1 MTVRRVLLALTALGL
16 AACAKPSDNGGG
28 SGGSN
33 GSGGSATG
41 GSTDT
46 GGTTGGSTGTG
57 GGPPAGLGTGKG
69 FSFPQNKSSGACTL
83 TSVGNAA
90 SQTQTAYNSWKS
102 TYVTSSGAPS
112 GALRVI
118 DPQTLMKVGSSGAS
132 VTNGTVSE
140 GIGYG
145 MLAAVY
151 MADQSTFDGL
161 FAYANAHLDSKGL
174 MNWCMD
180 SSGNTVGSY
189 SASDG
194 DEDIIWA
201 LLMASDQWSSTDY
214 LTPAVA
220 MINVMRNN
228 SLLSDGTLEVGDNAM
243 TADMMHHDYFS
254 PAYYRVFA
262 KAANDG
268 YWTSIVI
275 PRNYTHLMNVTGS
288 DGLVPDSSNFQDM
301 IASNSSTCMSCSP
314 NYGYDACRTP
324 WRIAMDYCFNG
335 NMMALAYLQKVGPFF
350 NGVGAANIGDGYNS
364 TGTQTSGNHNMAFI
378 GPAGVAGMAGWPSLT
393 DGAFNFGV
401 SNPGNGNDAYFPQSL
416 RVVTMLMMSGN
427 FLDYSQM

>member
-1 MTVRRVLLALTALGL
+1 MSVRRVLFLAFTALALG
-16 AACAKPSDNGGG
+16 ACAKPSDSGG
-28 SGGSN
+28 SGGS
-33 GSGGSATG
+33 
-41 GSTDT
+41 
-46 GGTTGGSTGTG
+46 TGGSTGGSSSGGSTGSG
-57 GGPPAGLGTGKG
+57 GGLPAGLGTGVG
-69 FSFPQNKSSGACTL
+69 YGFPQNKTSGACAL

-90 SQTQTAYNSWKS
+90 SQTQTAYNSWLN

-112 GALRVI
+112 GAKRVI
-118 DPQTLMKVGSSGAS
+118 DPQQLKCGATS

-161 FAYANAHLDSKGL
+161 LAYANAHLDSKGL

-180 SSGNTVGSY
+180 ASGNTVGTY

-201 LLMASDQWSSTDY
+201 LLMASDQWSSTTY
-214 LTPAVA
+214 LPTAVA
-220 MINVMRNN
+220 MINAMRNN
-228 SLLSDGTLEVGDNAM
+228 SLLSDGTVEIGDNSN
-243 TADMMHHDYFS
+243 TANMMHHDYFS
-254 PAYYRVFA
+254 PAYYRVFD
-262 KAANDG
+262 KATHDT
-268 YWTSIVI
+268 YWTNIVI
-275 PRNYTHLMNVTGS
+275 PRIYQHLANVTGS
-288 DGLVPDSSNFQDM
+288 DGLVPDASNFQDM
-301 IASNSSTCMSCSP
+301 IATNSSSCMNCSP
-314 NYGYDACRTP
+314 NYTYDACRTP

-335 NMMALAYLQKVGPFF
+335 EQRALDYLNKVGPFF
-350 NGVGAANIGDGYNS
+350 NGVGAANIGDGYSAN
-364 TGTQTSGNHNMAFI
+364 GTQTSGNHNMAFI
-378 GPAGVAGMAGWPSLT
+378 GPAGVAGMASWPSLT